1 MRTMSLSITL
11 LLSLLAAPGFGQTG
25 DPPDTF
31 PIAPKAPPVQA
42 PSEQTPLAVIP
53 PAAAGVRTSLQ
64 PCFWRVGTRRCG
76 QTFDTGI
83 GCCRLTA
90 EMCAGDGRFHR
101 TTLQQLL
108 GSLQPGVPICIF
120 IHGSQVDERTC
131 RIESAATYRW
141 LTQSASG
148 SPIQF
153 IAFDWPSDTHIGLL
167 IGLDFIKLGRR
178 AARNGFPLAQLVQ
191 RLPVESPV
199 CLLGHSHGARA
210 AVSATHLLAGGS
222 VQGHRL
228 QTRDNA
234 HRIRLTLAAA
244 AVDHDWLNP
253 GERYDCALGRAECV
267 VNMKNCFDYALI
279 AYPTRKVIGAR
290 ALGQCGFT
298 PFDVRR
304 LGSAVGKISELDVND
319 IMGARHDWPNYYR
332 EPRIGRAVAPVV
344 FFTNTQQQP

>member
-1 MRTMSLSITL
+1 MRTMSLSIIL
-11 LLSLLAAPGFGQTG
+11 LLSLPAAPGFGQTG
-25 DPPDTF
+25 DQPDPPLVT
-31 PIAPKAPPVQA
+31 PPMQ
-42 PSEQTPLAVIP
+42 P
-53 PAAAGVRTSLQ
+53 PAALPAEPTRLPTNPPPTAAVTTTLQ
-64 PCFWRVGTRRCG
+64 PCFWRVGTRGCG
-76 QTFDTGI
+76 QTFETGI

-120 IHGSQVDERTC
+120 IHGSQVDERTS

-141 LTQSASG
+141 LTQSAPG
-148 SPIQF
+148 RPIQF
-153 IAFDWPSDTHIGLL
+153 IAFDWPSDTHIGLF
-167 IGLDFIKLGRR
+167 IGLDFIKLGRQ
-178 AARNGFPLAQLVQ
+178 AARNGFPLAQLIQ

-210 AVSATHLLAGGS
+210 ALSATHLLAGGT

-228 QTRDNA
+228 RSRDTA
-234 HRIRLTLAAA
+234 HRVRLALAAA

-279 AYPTRKVIGAR
+279 AYPTRKVIGVR
-290 ALGQCGFT
+290 ALGQSGFI

-304 LGSAVGKISELDVND
+304 LGSAAHKISELDVNG
-319 IMGARHDWPNYYR
+319 IIGARHDWPNYYR
-332 EPRIGRAVAPVV
+332 ELQIGRAIAPVV
-344 FFTNTQQQP
+344 FFQQRP